1 MQIAIENL
9 KTAGAEDYLVIVP
22 ARGIQE
28 GRGEDHGGGSGGY
41 GGGDR
46 CYAMLAVVA
55 AMDGSAGESV
65 SQCLCVLGF
74 ASLSQ
79 QLSLRAFPLRP
90 VSADGWWMVW
100 ETGTGTGR

>member
-28 GRGEDHGGGSGGY
+28 GRGEDHGGSGGY

-46 CYAMLAVVA
+46 CYALLPVVA
-55 AMDGSAGESV
+55 SV
-65 SQCLCVLGF
+65 PVLAATGGRIWIGRRKRV
-74 ASLSQ
+74 
-79 QLSLRAFPLRP
+79 RAC
-90 VSADGWWMVW
+90 
-100 ETGTGTGR
+100 